1 MLPSYYEFYNP
12 TKIISGFRA
21 LENLPYELKMLH
33 AKKPLFI
40 TDQGIIKAGLLKNI
54 KKSFNESNITFIL
67 FDKVPQDSSHTTVR
81 NLSEIYKS
89 TECDSIIAIG
99 GGSVIDTAKALN
111 ILITEN
117 ADNLLQF
124 EGSDILT
131 KPMKPLIVIP
141 TTVGTGSEVTGVAVI
156 RDIQKNAKVSFA
168 SQFLAP
174 KVAVLDPRMSIT
186 LPKQIIA
193 STGMDALTHAIESY
207 ICLQKNP
214 VSDAFAWAA
223 IKLIS
228 QNLINAIKN
237 PKSKEYRFSLANAAC
252 LAGIGL
258 SNSIAGIVHSLGHAV
273 GGLCGVPHGV
283 AMSIFLPYGL
293 EYNYDKVKEY
303 IAELLLPLAGPE
315 VYVDT
320 TSGNRAH
327 ATINFIRELRSELNK
342 LTELPL
348 TLSEAG
354 VPRDKLKEIARIA
367 IDDGSVAFNPV
378 ELEYEDA
385 LKILQLAYSS

>member
-1 MLPSYYEFYNP
+1 MLPSYYEFQNP

-21 LENLPYELKMLH
+21 LENLPYELKMLN
-33 AKKPLFI
+33 AKKPLLI
-40 TDQGIIKAGLLKNI
+40 TDQGIIKAGLMKNI
-54 KKSFNESNITFIL
+54 KKSFNESDITFIL
-67 FDKVPQDSSHTTVR
+67 FDKVPQDSSCTTVR

-89 TECDSIIAIG
+89 TKCDSIIAVG

-117 ADNLLQF
+117 ATDLLQF

-131 KPMKPLIVIP
+131 KLMKPLIVIP

-156 RDIQKNAKVSFA
+156 KDIQRNAKVSFA
-168 SQFLAP
+168 SQFLTP
-174 KVAVLDPRMSIT
+174 NVAVLDPRMSMT

-237 PKSKEYRFSLANAAC
+237 PKNIEYRFSLANAAC

-273 GGLCGVPHGV
+273 GGVCGVPHGV
-283 AMSIFLPYGL
+283 VMSIFLPYGL
-293 EYNYDKVKEY
+293 EYNYDRVNEY
-303 IAELLLPLAGPE
+303 IAELLLPLAGPK

-320 TSGNRAH
+320 SSENRAH
-327 ATINFIRELRSELNK
+327 KTIKFISELRNELYK
-342 LTELPL
+342 LTELPQS
-348 TLSEAG
+348 LSEAG
-354 VPRDKLKEIARIA
+354 VPRDKLEEIARIA

-385 LKILQLAYSS
+385 LKILKLAY

>member
-1 MLPSYYEFYNP
+1 MLPSYYEFQNP

-21 LENLPYELKMLH
+21 LENLPYELKMLN
-33 AKKPLFI
+33 AKKPLLI

-54 KKSFNESNITFIL
+54 KNSFNESDITFIL
-67 FDKVPQDSSHTTVR
+67 FDKVPQDSSHATVR

-89 TECDSIIAIG
+89 TKCDSIIAVG

-117 ADNLLQF
+117 TTDLLQF

-156 RDIQKNAKVSFA
+156 KDKKRNAKVSFA
-168 SQFLAP
+168 SQFLIP
-174 KVAVLDPRMSIT
+174 KVAILDPRMSIT

-193 STGMDALTHAIESY
+193 STGMDALTHAIESF

-228 QNLINAIKN
+228 QNLIKAIKD
-237 PKSKEYRFSLANAAC
+237 PKNHKYRFSLANGAC

-258 SNSIAGIVHSLGHAV
+258 SNSIAGIIHSLGHAV
-273 GGLCGVPHGV
+273 GGVCGVPHGV

-293 EYNYDKVKEY
+293 EYNYDRVKEY
-303 IAELLLPLAGPE
+303 IAELLLPLVGSE
-315 VYVDT
+315 VYVN
-320 TSGNRAH
+320 TSSENRAH
-327 ATINFIRELRSELNK
+327 KTIEYIRELQNELFK
-342 LTELPL
+342 LTELPR

-354 VPRDKLKEIARIA
+354 VPRDKFEKIARIA

-378 ELEYEDA
+378 ELEFEDA
-385 LKILQLAYSS
+385 LKILKLAY